1 MKPRVRVED
10 LNKAFVLHNQ
20 NGAVIPIF
28 DGVEFAVSG
37 GECLVLAGPS
47 GTGKSTLLR
56 LVYGNYK
63 CSQGRIL
70 VCHDDGWLDMA
81 SASPQAVLDVRRRT
95 MGYVSQFLRVIPR
108 VPALQVVSEPL
119 RAQGAGTEE
128 AATRARELL
137 EMLRIPERLW
147 DLSPLTFSGGEQQ
160 RINIARGFAA
170 DYPILL
176 LDEPTASLDAQNRR
190 TVIDLIEVAK
200 NRGVAILGIFHDP
213 EVREAVMT
221 TSLDVAAF
229 GIAA

>member
-10 LNKAFVLHNQ
+10 LNKTFVLHNQ
-20 NGAVIPIF
+20 NSVVIPIF

-37 GECLVLAGPS
+37 GDCLVLAGPS

-63 CSQGRIL
+63 CSHGRIL

-81 SASPQAVLDVRRRT
+81 AASPQAVLDVRRRT

-119 RAQGAGTEE
+119 RAQGAGTDE

-190 TVIDLIEVAK
+190 TVIDLIEAAK
-200 NRGVAILGIFHDP
+200 KRGVAILGIFHDP